1 MGQGRAQALKVRLEL
16 GPGLSPSINSW
27 LRPSTG
33 LQIYYL
39 LNEILRFSG
48 PFRAWA
54 LIQKF
59 APGLIKN
66 KGPGP
71 RPCPGPI
78 TNSHKFTEDEI
89 SASKKTINS
98 TTSFPCNLPKSV
110 GPCTKSLHRYYYD
123 LVTQTCKPFVFG
135 GCRGNANN
143 FITLQDCNEKCKP
156 SILTSESSLSSSRYS
171 IASFLDK
178 APRDLTN
185 AKYLAYI
192 KQWVQTSPNLYFIKD
207 YFICYFS

>member
-1 MGQGRAQALKVRLEL
+1 MGSR
-16 GPGLSPSINSW
+16 
-27 LRPSTG
+27 
-33 LQIYYL
+33 
-39 LNEILRFSG
+39 
-48 PFRAWA
+48 
-54 LIQKF
+54 
-59 APGLIKN
+59 
-66 KGPGP
+66 P

-78 TNSHKFTEDEI
+78 TTSHKFTEDEI

-156 SILTSESSLSSSRYS
+156 SILTSESSLSSSTLAGNGTGGS
-171 IASFLDK
+171 NHVCAL
-178 APRDLTN
+178 PRKEVTIPQGRN
-185 AKYLAYI
+185 FSSGWAEYKEI
-192 KQWVQTSPNLYFIKD
+192 KCNIEKF
-207 YFICYFS
+207 F